1 MELNLNKEITNKTQE
16 DTEITNFINELNSTL
31 EKKQELKSNN
41 CLYNDIIENVE
52 LAPKFRNMLQSVIDK
67 CLEDLSYERDFFY
80 FDYDKIAKEYCLKYY
95 WNGSNIICDNLTQE
109 DIERYKNKGITFYEP
124 INDDGTIV
132 ESDTLKDWMKCEVES
147 ALLDLDIKNRKVKE
161 NKNEL

>member
-1 MELNLNKEITNKTQE
+1 MELNINNEIINKKQE
-16 DTEITNFINELNSTL
+16 NTEIRNFLKEVSSTL
-31 EKKQELKSNN
+31 EKKQELEANN
-41 CLYNDIIENVE
+41 TLYKDILENIE
-52 LAPKFRNMLQSVIDK
+52 LAPKFRSMLQSVIDK

-95 WNGSNIICDNLTQE
+95 WNGGNTICDNLTQK
-109 DIERYKNKGITFYEP
+109 DIERYKNKGHTFYEP
-124 INDDGTIV
+124 IDESGTIV
-132 ESDTLKDWMKCEVES
+132 ESDTLKEWMKCEVES